1 MKLSFYVEN
10 SRSLLFQ
17 RNVLLAF
24 SGILLISLMVLTCL
38 LFFKRERI
46 VIVPP
51 VVEKTFWVDSHTISA
66 TYLEQ
71 FGHFI
76 AQLLLAKSDK
86 TAPLQREVVLR
97 HTDPRFVGLLS
108 KKLLEEEAILREQQA
123 SYTFYAEKIDV
134 DQKKLRVVIFGERAL
149 FSEDRKIS
157 SEKERY
163 ALQFAYSGSRL
174 LLISIEK
181 ESA

>member
-1 MKLSFYVEN
+1 MKLSFYAEN

-24 SGILLISLMVLTCL
+24 SGILSISLVVVTCF

-46 VIVPP
+46 VVVPP

-71 FGHFI
+71 FGHFM

-86 TAPLQREVVLR
+86 TAQLQRDTVLR
-97 HTDPRFVGLLS
+97 HTDPKFIGVLS
-108 KKLLEEEAILREQQA
+108 KKLVEEESILREQNA
-123 SYTFYAEKIDV
+123 SYTFYAERIDV
-134 DQKKLRVVIFGERAL
+134 DQKKLRVVVFGERVL

-157 SEKERY
+157 SEKEGY

-174 LLISIEK
+174 LLVSIEK
-181 ESA
+181 ESG